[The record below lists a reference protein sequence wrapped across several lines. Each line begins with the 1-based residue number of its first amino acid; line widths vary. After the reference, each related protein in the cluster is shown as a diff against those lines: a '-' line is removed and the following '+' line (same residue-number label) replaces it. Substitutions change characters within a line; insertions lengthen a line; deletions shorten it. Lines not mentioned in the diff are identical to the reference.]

1 MKEKLDI
8 NEHAYVILVPLS
20 EEAQERMDQYDIY
33 DNGEVAECFK
43 SMVFGLETEEYM
55 EVRLFDL
62 INAKLDILINIYEEE
77 IRDAEPVTYMLA
89 LTLSK
94 NEETGSWYVSAV
106 QSYDSS
112 IAGTGAPA
120 TDTDT
125 TATEVSTDTEAATE
139 ALSEETSGQ

>member
-1 MKEKLDI
+1 MKEKLDM

-55 EVRLFDL
+55 EIRLFDL

-77 IRDAEPVTYMLA
+77 IIQNKDVETVLE
-89 LTLSK
+89 LTKRLV
-94 NEETGSWYVSAV
+94 ETS
-106 QSYDSS
+106 DDKRF
-112 IAGTGAPA
+112 IEF
-120 TDTDT
+120 
-125 TATEVSTDTEAATE
+125 ATEFMDLLETAIANRTDV
-139 ALSEETSGQ
+139 GFYF

>member
-1 MKEKLDI
+1 MKERLDI

-77 IRDAEPVTYMLA
+77 IIENKDVETVLEVTKRLV
-89 LTLSK
+89 
-94 NEETGSWYVSAV
+94 ETS
-106 QSYDSS
+106 DDKRF
-112 IAGTGAPA
+112 IEF
-120 TDTDT
+120 
-125 TATEVSTDTEAATE
+125 ATEFMD
-139 ALSEETSGQ
+139 LLETAIANRADVGFYF

>member
-1 MKEKLDI
+1 MLDPVVNPKKLAQYRTEHHAENDAEELLCRDSAGNANEQGAEAAVEKAC
-8 NEHAYVILVPLS
+8 N
-20 EEAQERMDQYDIY
+20 
-33 DNGEVAECFK
+33 
-43 SMVFGLETEEYM
+43 
-55 EVRLFDL
+55 DL
-62 INAKLDILINIYEEE
+62 ILIALDIYEEE

-89 LTLSK
+89 LTLNK
-94 NEETGSWYVSAV
+94 NEETGSWYVTAV

-139 ALSEETSGQ
+139 ALSDETTGQ

>member
-1 MKEKLDI
+1 MKERLDI

-77 IRDAEPVTYMLA
+77 IIENKDVETVLEVTKRLV
-89 LTLSK
+89 
-94 NEETGSWYVSAV
+94 ETS
-106 QSYDSS
+106 DDKRF
-112 IAGTGAPA
+112 IEF
-120 TDTDT
+120 
-125 TATEVSTDTEAATE
+125 ATEFMDLLETAIANRTDV
-139 ALSEETSGQ
+139 GFYF

>member
-1 MKEKLDI
+1 MKERLDI

-55 EVRLFDL
+55 EIRLFDL

-77 IRDAEPVTYMLA
+77 IIQNKDVETA
-89 LTLSK
+89 LKLTKRLV
-94 NEETGSWYVSAV
+94 ETS
-106 QSYDSS
+106 DDKRF
-112 IAGTGAPA
+112 IEF
-120 TDTDT
+120 
-125 TATEVSTDTEAATE
+125 ATEFMDLLETAIANRTDV
-139 ALSEETSGQ
+139 GFYF